1 MATTYAQRM
10 DIQRWWEPF
19 VEAVTVGWIALFV
32 AHLAITFDVLAVSGS
47 LAGAVRAALRW
58 LLVVFL
64 LDLVL
69 LYRWSEERPRAFVR
83 SNWFLVLTAVP
94 WFRPLRLLR
103 LGRAA
108 RAVRLLVGS
117 RRVASLVTKVR
128 GNVRRLWRRLRDRDG

>member
-1 MATTYAQRM
+1 M
-10 DIQRWWEPF
+10 
-19 VEAVTVGWIALFV
+19 
-32 AHLAITFDVLAVSGS
+32 
-47 LAGAVRAALRW
+47 LRW
-58 LLVVFL
+58 LLVVFVVDL
-64 LDLVL
+64 LL
-69 LYRWSEERPRAFVR
+69 LYRWSDQAPRAFLR
-83 SNWFLVLTAVP
+83 SNWFLVLTVVP